1 MRVVIVGFS
10 PLHDFFLSKRFQTV
24 EFNKQIR
31 ERYLK
36 LDKCTMNIWDA
47 FKMLEEIIDES
58 DPDTDSPQIVHAFQ
72 TAEALRKKY
81 PEHDWLHLAGFLHD
95 LGKITA
101 HPKFGNDPQW
111 CVVGDTFPVGC
122 KHSDSV
128 CTRALSLSLPP
139 LLTRYSACILS
150 TLRKTPIT
158 IIPSTALNM
167 AFTNQTAVL
176 QN

>member
-1 MRVVIVGFS
+1 M
-10 PLHDFFLSKRFQTV
+10 

-36 LDKCTMNIWDA
+36 LDKRTMNIWDA
-47 FKMLEEIIDES
+47 FKMLEEIVDES

-81 PEHDWLHLAGFLHD
+81 PEHDWLHLAGFIHD

-101 HPKFGNDPQW
+101 HPSFGNDPQW

-122 KHSDSV
+122 KYSEKARP
-128 CTRALSLSLPP
+128 CPLSLV
-139 LLTRYSACILS
+139 
-150 TLRKTPIT
+150 TLHFLVRVP
-158 IIPSTALNM
+158 
-167 AFTNQTAVL
+167 
-176 QN
+176 

>member
-1 MRVVIVGFS
+1 M
-10 PLHDFFLSKRFQTV
+10 

-36 LDKCTMNIWDA
+36 LDKRTMNIWEA
-47 FKMLEEIIDES
+47 FKMLEEIVDES

-81 PEHDWLHLAGFLHD
+81 PEHDWLHLAGFIHD

-101 HPKFGNDPQW
+101 HPSFGNDPQW

-122 KHSDSV
+122 AHSDKV
-128 CTRALSLSLPP
+128 PCRFDLLKGRSLPA
-139 LLTRYSACILS
+139 LFSAS
-150 TLRKTPIT
+150 
-158 IIPSTALNM
+158 IPSSSRRIPTTRIPYTAQN
-167 AFTNQTAVL
+167 AESTSPTVAL
-176 QN
+176 QNLL